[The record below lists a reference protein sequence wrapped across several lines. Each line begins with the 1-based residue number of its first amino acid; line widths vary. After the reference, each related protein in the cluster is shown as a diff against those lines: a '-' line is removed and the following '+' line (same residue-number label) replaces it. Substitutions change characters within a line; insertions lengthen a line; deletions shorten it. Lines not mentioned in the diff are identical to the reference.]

1 VSGWLIATPIV
12 ATIVVV
18 VAVLILTSGSSGT
31 GDVEAPPDPRVAGQT
46 PASTVSLNVDNI
58 NFSQTELSGNAGEV
72 IEFVVTN
79 TSPDRSH
86 TMVFAGPDNRYETS
100 DDFKPQPLAIK
111 EGETGRVAVKF
122 DDPGVYLFRCAFH
135 PDIEFGTLSLQ

>member
-1 VSGWLIATPIV
+1 MPIV
-12 ATIVVV
+12 ATVVVV

-31 GDVEAPPDPRVAGQT
+31 GDTTPPPDPRVAGT
-46 PASTVSLNVDNI
+46 PESTVSLDVDNI
-58 NFSQTELSGNAGEV
+58 NFSDTELEGNAGEL

-86 TMVFAGPDNRYETS
+86 TLVFAGPDDKYDTS

-111 EGETGRVAVKF
+111 AGETGQVKVKI
-122 DDPGVYLFRCAFH
+122 DDPGVYLFRCSFH
-135 PDIEFGTLSLQ
+135 PDIEFGTIALQ